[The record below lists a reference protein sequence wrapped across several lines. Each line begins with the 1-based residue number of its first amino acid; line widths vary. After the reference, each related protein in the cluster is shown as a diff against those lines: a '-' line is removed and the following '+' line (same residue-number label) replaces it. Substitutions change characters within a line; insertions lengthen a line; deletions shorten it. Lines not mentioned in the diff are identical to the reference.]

1 MGHII
6 NVTQF
11 FERKKINNFNLV
23 KRFFYPFKEILKYI
37 IWSNIMKF
45 GIFKT
50 LLSFVRYFHSY
61 LLSQCIRNKT
71 LKLCPI
77 QIFKFILQRFVFIL
91 SKSNL
96 SLVSFISSFWW
107 WLLCILQ
114 QQKKHSLSIVKL
126 QCMFSSCFVSFACH
140 THATELLIT
149 NTPSSY
155 LYWFTF
161 VSLCPL

>member
-1 MGHII
+1 MTMQNPTTFNKTFLFMLMALITFTTEDSTNPFSKRNYLFI
-6 NVTQF
+6 NINGMLYAQPWVNLLTSKMQINKIGTHHWCNAVF
-11 FERKKINNFNLV
+11 RKKKINFNLV

-77 QIFKFILQRFVFIL
+77 QIFKFILQRFVFI
-91 SKSNL
+91 
-96 SLVSFISSFWW
+96 
-107 WLLCILQ
+107 
-114 QQKKHSLSIVKL
+114 
-126 QCMFSSCFVSFACH
+126 
-140 THATELLIT
+140 
-149 NTPSSY
+149 
-155 LYWFTF
+155 
-161 VSLCPL
+161 

>member
-1 MGHII
+1 M
-6 NVTQF
+6 QF
-11 FERKKINNFNLV
+11 FDRKKINNFNLV

-114 QQKKHSLSIVKL
+114 QQKNIVYRL
-126 QCMFSSCFVSFACH
+126 WNYNVCLAHVLWVLRAIHMQRSS
-140 THATELLIT
+140 
-149 NTPSSY
+149 
-155 LYWFTF
+155 W
-161 VSLCPL
+161 

>member
-1 MGHII
+1 
-6 NVTQF
+6 
-11 FERKKINNFNLV
+11 
-23 KRFFYPFKEILKYI
+23 
-37 IWSNIMKF
+37 MKF

-114 QQKKHSLSIVKL
+114 QQKNIVYRL
-126 QCMFSSCFVSFACH
+126 WNYNVCLAHVLWVLRAIHMQRSSWQQ
-140 THATELLIT
+140 
-149 NTPSSY
+149 TPHQVIYTGLHLY
-155 LYWFTF
+155 LYVHCNVMQCTCNWQINLRFSPINLVRF
-161 VSLCPL
+161 CIRK

>member
-1 MGHII
+1 MLYAQPWVNLLTSKMQI
-6 NVTQF
+6 NKIGTHHWCNAVF
-11 FERKKINNFNLV
+11 RKKKINNFNLV

-77 QIFKFILQRFVFIL
+77 QIYSSKIRIHLIKIKPFTSFFHFFILMVTALYFTTTKKNIVYRLWNYNVCLAHVLWVLRAIHMQR
-91 SKSNL
+91 
-96 SLVSFISSFWW
+96 SSW
-107 WLLCILQ
+107 
-114 QQKKHSLSIVKL
+114 
-126 QCMFSSCFVSFACH
+126 
-140 THATELLIT
+140 
-149 NTPSSY
+149 
-155 LYWFTF
+155 
-161 VSLCPL
+161 